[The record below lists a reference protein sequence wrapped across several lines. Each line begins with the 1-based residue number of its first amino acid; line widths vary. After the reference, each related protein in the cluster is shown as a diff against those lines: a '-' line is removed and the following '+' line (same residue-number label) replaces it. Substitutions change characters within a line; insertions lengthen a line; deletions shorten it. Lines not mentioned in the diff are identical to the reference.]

1 MSTAQTARSEQAPGA
16 TADHLPPGR
25 RWAAL
30 GVLAASLLVV
40 VMDMTILNV
49 ALPEM
54 AAALSPTA
62 AQQLW
67 IVDIYALVLAGLLV
81 TMSTLGD
88 RWGRRRMLL
97 TGFAIFGAASLL
109 ILVAESAP
117 MVIAVRAMLGVG
129 GAMIMPATLSM
140 IRSLFTDPGE
150 RAKALGVWA
159 AVASLG
165 AAVGPIVGGVL
176 LEHFSWHAAF
186 LVNVPLM
193 AAALVAGLLLL
204 PEARNPRPGRWD
216 ALATGLSIAGMVAL
230 IWGIKRVA
238 KEGPTDLLAL
248 GALCAALVLLVWFVV
263 RCLNSESP
271 LLRVRL
277 FAVPSFTAGTLAAL
291 FITLAMGSALL
302 LAAQWLQL
310 VQGHSPLQAGIR
322 LLPMA
327 VAAAV
332 VSPLAP
338 VLAQRIGARTVL
350 VGGLAVA
357 GTGFG
362 VLALAP
368 DPLTYG
374 AIAAFMA
381 LLGAGMG
388 SLAIAS
394 AIIMSGTPAE
404 HAGSAAAI
412 EETAY
417 ELGAVLGIATLGSA
431 AAALYRAHLPASDL
445 AAAGLD
451 STQVATAQDSLGS
464 ALHVLSE
471 LGEAGAVAAA
481 QAQTAFTDGFTLV
494 GALGAGAM
502 LTSVVV
508 VFALTPKNLDV
519 TKGH

>member
-1 MSTAQTARSEQAPGA
+1 M
-16 TADHLPPGR
+16 
-25 RWAAL
+25 
-30 GVLAASLLVV
+30 SLLVV

-49 ALPEM
+49 ALPEI
-54 AAALSPTA
+54 AGALSPTA

-67 IVDIYALVLAGLLV
+67 IVDVYALVLAGLLV

-97 TGFAIFGAASLL
+97 MGFAIFGGASLL
-109 ILVAESAP
+109 IVVAESAP
-117 MVIAVRAMLGVG
+117 VVIAVRALLGLG

-140 IRSLFTDPGE
+140 IRSLFTDPAE
-150 RAKALGVWA
+150 RARALGIWA

-165 AAVGPIVGGVL
+165 AAVGPIVGGLL
-176 LEHFSWHAAF
+176 LEHFSWHSAF

-193 AAALVAGLLLL
+193 AVAVLAGLLLL

-216 ALATGLSIAGMVAL
+216 APATVLSIAGMVAL
-230 IWGIKRVA
+230 VWGIKRVA
-238 KEGPTDLLAL
+238 KEGPTDLLAVAAVAVAV
-248 GALCAALVLLVWFVV
+248 ALLAWFVM
-263 RCLNSESP
+263 RCLHSDSP

-310 VQGHSPLQAGIR
+310 VQGLSPLQAGVR
-322 LLPMA
+322 LLPLA

-338 VLAQRIGARTVL
+338 VLAQLIGARTVL
-350 VGGLAVA
+350 VGGLAMS
-357 GTGFG
+357 GLGFV
-362 VLALAP
+362 VLAAAP
-368 DPLTYG
+368 APLSYTPV
-374 AIAAFMA
+374 AVFLA

-388 SLAIAS
+388 ALAIAS

-417 ELGAVLGIATLGSA
+417 ELGALLGVAILGSA
-431 AAALYRAHLPASDL
+431 AASLYRAELPASTL
-445 AAAGLD
+445 AAAGLGPD
-451 STQVATAQDSLGS
+451 QVGVAQESLGG
-464 ALHVLSE
+464 ALSVLSD
-471 LGEAGAVAAA
+471 LGPAGAAAA
-481 QAQTAFTDGFTLV
+481 TQAQEAFTQGLSLLGGIGAAIMLV
-494 GALGAGAM
+494 A
-502 LTSVVV
+502 VVV
-508 VFALTPKNLDV
+508 VFFLTPKGLDV

>member
-1 MSTAQTARSEQAPGA
+1 MSTPHTSDAPGA
-16 TADHLPPGR
+16 VAAGLSARR

-30 GVLAASLLVV
+30 SVLAVSLLVV

-49 ALPEM
+49 ALPDI
-54 AAALSPTA
+54 AAATSPTA

-67 IVDIYALVLAGLLV
+67 IVDVYSLVLAGLLV

-97 TGFAIFGAASLL
+97 LGFSIFGGASLL
-109 ILVAESAP
+109 ILVAESASA
-117 MVIAVRAMLGVG
+117 VIAVRALLGVG

-140 IRSLFTDPGE
+140 IRSLFTDPAE
-150 RAKALGVWA
+150 RARALGIWA

-176 LEHFSWHAAF
+176 LENFSWHAAF
-186 LVNVPLM
+186 LLNVPLM
-193 AAALVAGLLLL
+193 AAAVVASVLLL
-204 PEARNPRPGRWD
+204 PEARNPFPGRWD
-216 ALATGLSIAGMVAL
+216 APGTVLSIAGMAAL
-230 IWGIKRVA
+230 VWSIKRIT
-238 KEGPTDLLAL
+238 KEGPTDVLGLVALAA
-248 GALCAALVLLVWFVV
+248 GLVLLVWFVR
-263 RCLNSESP
+263 RCLRSDSP

-291 FITLAMGSALL
+291 FTMLAMGSALL

-310 VQGHSPLQAGIR
+310 VQGMSPLRAGIG
-322 LLPMA
+322 LLPLA
-327 VAAAV
+327 VAAAI
-332 VSPLAP
+332 VSPMAP

-350 VGGLAVA
+350 VGGLALA
-357 GTGFG
+357 ALGFA
-362 VLALAP
+362 VLTLAP
-368 DPLTYG
+368 EPLTYLPV
-374 AIAAFMA
+374 AIFLA

-417 ELGAVLGIATLGSA
+417 ELGAVLGVAVLGSA
-431 AAALYRAHLPASDL
+431 AAALYRAELPAADL
-445 AAAGLD
+445 AAAGLGPRE
-451 STQVATAQDSLGS
+451 VATAQDSLGG
-464 ALHVLSE
+464 ALHVLAD
-471 LGEAGAVAAA
+471 LGPAGAAAAA
-481 QAQTAFTDGFTLV
+481 QAQAAFTDGLVLV
-494 GALGAGAM
+494 GALGAAIM
-502 LTSVVV
+502 LVSVVV
-508 VFALTPKNLDV
+508 VFALTPRNLDV